1 MRTFV
6 LASLVA
12 AVLVPAGFAAAGSSA
27 TGSGHFVFASTKES
41 ISFNAAEGR
50 LQLEPLV
57 THVLPAEQAPD
68 AFRLL
73 DEHPEDAVQVVLDF
87 RPH

>member
-1 MRTFV
+1 MR
-6 LASLVA
+6 L
-12 AVLVPAGFAAAGSSA
+12 
-27 TGSGHFVFASTKES
+27 
-41 ISFNAAEGR
+41 AAEGR